1 MVTQDISATALDAIR
16 HVAEHYEWRFQKGLI
31 CQQTL
36 ETATHRLKSHIQP
49 FLGSIDSGS
58 PKEAQITRFVDSLYA
73 KGLASPTCKQI
84 LFLTR
89 KVLERA
95 KLDGL
100 IEPGG
105 GALCPDDYVCQQSV
119 PRGGF
124 RLAEYRRI
132 VVTAR
137 ALSDKAFG
145 YPRQPFASD
154 ATFPAELPLLI
165 RFMVNCFTRPTDLK
179 NLCHKHVGVIQGQ
192 KTYLRLHLPESKRHR
207 GVVVT
212 MPPAVRVYDTLRKIA
227 ISRGAYSPDAP
238 VFYSF
243 IEDRKK
249 AMMAMDH
256 HFRRLLERAGLRRG
270 ERGQLRTLYSLRHTA
285 ITLRLL
291 YGEGI
296 DLLTLA
302 KNARTSVQMIER
314 FYASELTPE
323 MNIDLIQSRRRAGR
337 PR

>member
-1 MVTQDISATALDAIR
+1 MVIQDTSASAREAIR
-16 HVAEHYEWRFQKGLI
+16 QVAEHYEWRFQKGLI

-49 FLGSIDSGS
+49 FLASIDGGV

-89 KVLERA
+89 KVLEKA
-95 KLDGL
+95 KMDGL
-100 IEPGG
+100 MESGG
-105 GALCPDDYVCQQSV
+105 GVLCPGDYVCQQSV

-124 RLAEYRRI
+124 RPEEYRRL
-132 VVTAR
+132 VVMAR
-137 ALSDKAFG
+137 ELSEKAFG
-145 YPRQPFASD
+145 FPRQPFASD
-154 ATFPAELPLLI
+154 ATFPAEFPLLI
-165 RFMVNCFTRPTDLK
+165 RFIVNCFIRPTDLK
-179 NLCHKHVGVIQGQ
+179 YLRHKHVSVIRGQ
-192 KTYLRLHLPESKRHR
+192 RTYLRLNLPESKRHT

-212 MPPAVRVYDTLRKIA
+212 MPAAVQVYDMLQRIA
-227 ISRGAYSPDAP
+227 VLRGAHSPDTP

-256 HFRRLLERAGLRRG
+256 HFRRLLERTDLRRG
-270 ERGQLRTLYSLRHTA
+270 ERGQVRTLYSLRHTA

-323 MNIDLIQSRRRAGR
+323 MNIDLLQSRRRR
-337 PR
+337 SRTT